1 MSEPATVS
9 RPAVGLSGGAADASP
24 DAREPLLQWR
34 PRSLQSRQ
42 LLAASLGL
50 IAFLA
55 LAGFSLDRAFVDVAG
70 QGLRERLKAY
80 AFTYA
85 GDIEWARDGSLI
97 PPEVPPDGR
106 FNRPGGGL
114 YADIELPNGVWYS
127 GSAQGPRIPRG
138 NMLGGH
144 EEVFDGPLR
153 IIKSDGTP
161 GEVYRYGI
169 GLVDAT
175 RSDNAEFPYTIYV
188 MEDAGTLPRQV
199 RVFRQALWGYLG
211 IAGVVLLLLQAVIL
225 RWSLLPL
232 RRVIDELKR
241 VQRGQAAHMSE
252 RHPRELEPL
261 TDSINAFVESERE
274 NLDRQ
279 RNTLADLAHSLKTP
293 LAVLRTRL
301 DNEADANELREE
313 LDIQLRRMNDLVGY
327 QLSRAASS
335 GHTLFAAP
343 IAIEPHAE
351 QIVRGLEKIYADKGV
366 ICEFDIDPAAC
377 FHGEAGDLQE
387 LLGNLLENAFKWA
400 KSRVLLTIQVGATAS
415 KRRPGVLIA
424 VDDDGPGI
432 ATEKIAHVLQR
443 GVRGDERVQGHGIG
457 LAIVQDMVRSYR
469 GELDVGVSKEL
480 GGARFEVTLP
490 PGL

>member
-1 MSEPATVS
+1 MEPQALD
-9 RPAVGLSGGAADASP
+9 RQD
-24 DAREPLLQWR
+24 RERLLQWR

-42 LLAASLGL
+42 LLAASIGL
-50 IAFLA
+50 VAFLA
-55 LAGFSLDRAFVDVAG
+55 LAGFALDRAFVDVAG
-70 QGLRERLKAY
+70 QGLRERLKQY
-80 AFTYA
+80 AFSYA

-97 PPEVPPDGR
+97 PPDVPPDGR
-106 FNRPGGGL
+106 FDRPGSGL
-114 YADIELPNGVWYS
+114 YSDIELPNGYWMS
-127 GSAQGPRIPRG
+127 GSARGPQLPRG
-138 NMLGGH
+138 EILSGR
-144 EEVFDGPLR
+144 EEIFDGPLP

-175 RSDNAEFPYTIYV
+175 RRADAEFPYTIYI

-211 IAGVVLLLLQAVIL
+211 IAGGVLLLLQAVIL

-232 RRVIDELKR
+232 RRVIEELKR
-241 VQRGQAAHMSE
+241 VQRGQAARMSE

-261 TDSINAFVESERE
+261 TESINAFVESERE

-301 DNEADANELREE
+301 DSGAAAGELREE

-327 QLSRAASS
+327 QLARAASG
-335 GHTLFAAP
+335 GHKLFAAP

-351 QIVRGLEKIYADKGV
+351 QIVRGLEKIYASKGV
-366 ICEFDIDPAAC
+366 ICEFEIDPQVA
-377 FHGEAGDLQE
+377 FHGEPGDLQE

-400 KSRVLLTIQVGATAS
+400 RSRVLLTVSAGAAVPN
-415 KRRPGVLIA
+415 RRRGLLIA

-432 ATEKIAHVLQR
+432 APENIAHVLQR

-469 GELDVGVSKEL
+469 GELTVASSKEL
-480 GGARFEVTLP
+480 GGARFEVSLP